1 MEELQNEYNFLK
13 KHFGTMVPNQ
23 VFFQDPEGNV
33 VAICAP
39 IIIKSDI
46 FDEHNRPYILQIMK
60 ENPELRKQMEFFI
73 QKYKR
78 LANEGQIVD
87 LFGNEN
93 LVISEDNKLHYVDS
107 FIIFAKHPVVIASS
121 NERIGQL
128 ESLLRESGEMQGNS

>member
-1 MEELQNEYNFLK
+1 MEELQSEYTFLK

-23 VFFQDPEGNV
+23 VFFQDPDGNV

-39 IIIKSDI
+39 VMIKSDI
-46 FDEHNRPYILQIMK
+46 FDEHNRPYILQIMQ
-60 ENPELRKQMEFFI
+60 ENPELQSQVEFFI

-78 LANEGQIVD
+78 LASEGQIVD

-121 NERIGQL
+121 NERIGHL
-128 ESLLRESGEMQGNS
+128 EGLLAESREKESKI